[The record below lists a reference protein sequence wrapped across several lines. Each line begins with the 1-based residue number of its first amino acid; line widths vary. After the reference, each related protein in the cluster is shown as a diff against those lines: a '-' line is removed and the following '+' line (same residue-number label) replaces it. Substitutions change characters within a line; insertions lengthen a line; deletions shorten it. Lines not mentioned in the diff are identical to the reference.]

1 MNFAIITTTGSNSG
15 DNFIYEGFKNLFPI
29 KHYGSVFL
37 INKVDIPRDDS
48 FKEFINE
55 SDLIVIC
62 GSPIFYDKCYRMKW
76 QNEILSYSENSGKK
90 IMLTAVGSNFKGSA
104 DGSVSIPDTSKD
116 SNYTSFVSRYRE
128 VLFGDFTVR
137 DRYCSE
143 FLKMVGI
150 LNARQIVCPSLFAA
164 NDDSVLD
171 DRDLIFIIWGNTFW
185 NCDVP
190 FKKILE
196 ICKDIQKSLASRIKK
211 RVVWVCHDYESY
223 KCLLNHVSRQDI
235 LFSNN
240 YVDFLKYYSRCFFAF
255 SVKVHG
261 TMLLASMGIPSLL
274 LQLDSRA
281 SVIEALDESYATP
294 STPIDQLTSMCLEKI
309 EGIGNYQSKIREL
322 KRRYREDYE
331 EMFGRQGLI

>member
-1 MNFAIITTTGSNSG
+1 MNLAIITTTGMNSG

-29 KHYGSVFL
+29 KHYGNVFL
-37 INKVDIPRDDS
+37 INKADIPRNDN
-48 FKEFINE
+48 FKEFIDE

-76 QNEILSYSENSGKK
+76 QNGILSYSKSSGKK
-90 IMLTAVGSNFKGSA
+90 IMLTAVGSNFRGSA
-104 DGSVSIPDTSKD
+104 DGNVSIPDTSKD
-116 SNYTSFVSRYRE
+116 INYTSFVSRYRE
-128 VLFGDFTVR
+128 ASFGDFTVR

-143 FLKMVGI
+143 FLKNVGVPDT
-150 LNARQIVCPSLFAA
+150 RQIVCPSLFAA
-164 NDDSVLD
+164 NDDGVQD

-190 FKKILE
+190 SQKILE
-196 ICKDIQKSLASRIKK
+196 MCIDIQKSLATRIKK
-211 RVVWVCHDYESY
+211 RIVWVCHDYESY
-223 KCLLNHVSRQDI
+223 KGLLNHVSRQDI

-240 YVDFLKYYSRCFFAF
+240 YVDFFKHYLRCFFAF

-294 STPIDQLTSMCLEKI
+294 SIQIDQLSDMCLKKI
-309 EGIGNYQSKIREL
+309 EGTEDYRCKIREL
-322 KRRYREDYE
+322 KLRYRKDYE
-331 EMFGRQGLI
+331 EMFGRLGLI